1 MNAVTNQFNLNSDNS
16 ELGFEKHD
24 PATVIKALEQ
34 MEYTNNQEIWKHF
47 MFNSNLKKFK
57 LNSYLT
63 YASFDGL
70 LNCFTAC

>member
-16 ELGFEKHD
+16 ELGFENHD

-57 LNSYLT
+57 
-63 YASFDGL
+63 
-70 LNCFTAC
+70 

>member
-1 MNAVTNQFNLNSDNS
+1 MSAVTNQFNLNSDNS
-16 ELGFEKHD
+16 ELGFENLD

-57 LNSYLT
+57 
-63 YASFDGL
+63 
-70 LNCFTAC
+70 